1 MARIKG
7 VNRLK
12 KSNNNEWLNEWML
25 SQGVPLWGAADI
37 RALCFSIGT
46 DGKPYPG
53 AISWAI
59 PMSPDIMAG
68 IKNGPTRAYARAYTE
83 VNVRI
88 TEIAQSLSKAIGQK
102 GFRAHPLAASDRT
115 DPENIKGEFP
125 HKTAATLSG
134 LGWVGRHCQLVT
146 RPFGP
151 WVRLGTVFTDMPMVY
166 GTPFNRGYCGTC
178 RACVDACP
186 AGALSGKDWKPGIE
200 RKEILDA
207 AVCDRWKKEHY
218 IQFHNGHNCGIC
230 SSVCP
235 YGLKRHRPN
244 MS

>member
-1 MARIKG
+1 MD
-7 VNRLK
+7 
-12 KSNNNEWLNEWML
+12 KSFNNKWLDSWMQSRDIL
-25 SQGVPLWGAADI
+25 LWGSADI
-37 RALCFSIGT
+37 RALCFCIGE
-46 DGKPYPG
+46 DHEPYPG

-68 IKNGPTRAYARAYTE
+68 LKNGPTQAYANAYAN
-83 VNVRI
+83 VNIHI
-88 TEIAQSLSKAIGQK
+88 TEIASSLSKAIAQK
-102 GFRAHPLAASDRT
+102 KFRAYPLAASDRT
-115 DPENIKGEFP
+115 DRVNIRGDFP

-134 LGWVGRHCQLVT
+134 VGWVGRHCQLVT

-151 WVRLGTVFTDMPMVY
+151 WVRLGTVFTDMPLVY

-186 AGALSGKDWKPGIE
+186 AGALTGKSWKPGIKRE
-200 RKEILDA
+200 EILDA

-218 IQFHNGHNCGIC
+218 MQFHNGHNCGIC

-235 YGLKRHRPN
+235 YGLKHY
-244 MS
+244 

>member
-1 MARIKG
+1 MD
-7 VNRLK
+7 
-12 KSNNNEWLNEWML
+12 KSLNNKWLESWMQSRDIL
-25 SQGVPLWGAADI
+25 LWGSGDI
-37 RALCFSIGT
+37 RALCFCIGE
-46 DGKPYPG
+46 DQEPYPG
-53 AISWAI
+53 TISWAI

-68 IKNGPTRAYARAYTE
+68 IRNGPTQAYAKAYAN
-83 VNVRI
+83 VNIQI
-88 TEIAQSLSKAIGQK
+88 TEIASLLSKDIGQK
-102 GFRAHPLAASDRT
+102 GFRAYPLAASDRT
-115 DPENIKGEFP
+115 DLVNIRGEFP

-146 RPFGP
+146 RQFGP

-166 GTPFNRGYCGTC
+166 GTPVNRGYCGTC

-186 AGALSGKDWKPGIE
+186 ASAISGKDWKPGIE

-235 YGLKRHRPN
+235 YGLKQLGHYQN
-244 MS
+244 TSA

>member
-1 MARIKG
+1 M
-7 VNRLK
+7 K
-12 KSNNNEWLNEWML
+12 KSPNNEWLQGWMAL
-25 SQGVPLWGAADI
+25 KGVPLWGVADI
-37 RALCFSIGT
+37 RVLCFSIGA
-46 DGKPYPG
+46 DQEPYPG

-68 IKNGPTRAYARAYTE
+68 LKNGPTRAYARAYSE
-83 VNVRI
+83 VNVQI
-88 TEIAQSLSKAIGQK
+88 NALAPALAKAITQK
-102 GFRAHPLAASDRT
+102 KFRAYPLAASDRT
-115 DPENIKGEFP
+115 DQVNIRGDFP

-134 LGWVGRHCQLVT
+134 VGWVGRHCQLVT
-146 RPFGP
+146 RQFGP

-186 AGALSGKDWKPGIE
+186 AGALTGKTWQPGIK

-207 AVCDRWKKEHY
+207 IACDRWKKEHY
-218 IQFHNGHNCGIC
+218 IQFNNGHNCGIC

-235 YGLKRHRPN
+235 YGLKHWNNP
-244 MS
+244 

>member
-1 MARIKG
+1 M
-7 VNRLK
+7 N
-12 KSNNNEWLNEWML
+12 KSLNNKWLDSWMQSRDIL
-25 SQGVPLWGAADI
+25 LWGAADI
-37 RALCFSIGT
+37 RALRFCIGE
-46 DGKPYPG
+46 DQEPYPG

-68 IKNGPTRAYARAYTE
+68 LKNGPTQAYAQAYAK
-83 VNVRI
+83 VNIQI
-88 TEIAQSLSKAIGQK
+88 TEIAQSLSKDIGQK
-102 GFRAHPLAASDRT
+102 GFRAYPLAASDRT
-115 DPENIKGEFP
+115 DLVNIRGEFP

-134 LGWVGRHCQLVT
+134 VGWVGRHCQLVT

-151 WVRLGTVFTDMPMVY
+151 WVRLGTVFTEMPLIY

-186 AGALSGKDWKPGIE
+186 AGALTGKSWKPGIKRE
-200 RKEILDA
+200 EILDA

-218 IQFHNGHNCGIC
+218 MKFHNGHNCGIC

-235 YGLKRHRPN
+235 YGLKHLGCNQDKPA
-244 MS
+244 SYPH

>member
-1 MARIKG
+1 MKSKHRK
-7 VNRLK
+7 RLIIDD
-12 KSNNNEWLNEWML
+12 WMQ
-25 SQGVPLWGAADI
+25 SQGVSLWGTADI
-37 RALCFSIGT
+37 RMLSFRIGE
-46 DGKPYPG
+46 DEEPYPG
-53 AISWAI
+53 AISWAT

-68 IKNGPTRAYARAYTE
+68 LKNGPTHAYARAYAE

-88 TEIAQSLSKAIGQK
+88 TEIAHELSDAICQK

-115 DPENIKGEFP
+115 DKENIRGDFP

-146 RPFGP
+146 RQYGP

-166 GTPFNRGYCGTC
+166 GTPFNRGFCGTC

-186 AGALSGKDWKPGIE
+186 AGALTGKTWKPGIQ

-207 AVCDRWKKEHY
+207 ARCDRWKKEHY
-218 IQFHNGHNCGIC
+218 LEFHNGHNCGIC

-235 YGLKRHRPN
+235 YGLKHLTRRQ
-244 MS
+244 

>member
-1 MARIKG
+1 MQSHG
-7 VNRLK
+7 VA
-12 KSNNNEWLNEWML
+12 
-25 SQGVPLWGAADI
+25 LWGAADI
-37 RALCFSIGT
+37 HAFCFSIGT

-68 IKNGPTRAYARAYTE
+68 IKNGPTHAYARAYTQ

-88 TEIAQSLSKAIGQK
+88 TGLAQSLSSAIGQK
-102 GFRAHPLAASDRT
+102 GSRAHPLATSDRT
-115 DPENIKGEFP
+115 DQINIKGEFP

-146 RPFGP
+146 RQFGP
-151 WVRLGTVFTDMPMVY
+151 WVRLGTVFTDMPMGY
-166 GTPFNRGYCGTC
+166 GTPFHRGYCGTC
-178 RACVDACP
+178 RRCVDACP
-186 AGALSGKDWKPGIE
+186 AGALSGKDWRPGIE

-218 IQFHNGHNCGIC
+218 VQFNKGHNCGIC
-230 SSVCP
+230 ASVCP
-235 YGLKRHRPN
+235 YSLKYLRGNRGT
-244 MS
+244 SKQ